1 MIGSS
6 RIFHLTRY
14 LGASFIFLYFV
25 FPYLRSHSP
34 DYVRSRYADILR
46 SFQDEKKLFVA
57 DFLENEV
64 GGEMDGSALA
74 KLCASKTWIPPS
86 QPVVVSCDPVPGGI
100 GGVKNGQLNC
110 IRFAI
115 EIGGAFCLFSDPSL
129 PQIIQF
135 Q

>member
-1 MIGSS
+1 MVGSS

-14 LGASFIFLYFV
+14 LLASIVFLYLV

-34 DYVRSRYADILR
+34 EYVREQYADILR

-57 DFLENEV
+57 DFLANDV

-86 QPVVVSCDPVPGGI
+86 QPVVLSCDPVPGGI
-100 GGVKNGQLNC
+100 GEVKNGQLNC

-115 EIGGAFCLFSDPSL
+115 EIGGVYCLVFSPS
-129 PQIIQF
+129 PPIET
-135 Q
+135 